1 VRQPSEE
8 YRTSDLSRSLDG
20 TMIKT
25 ELTVIDGGA
34 NLVRYDA
41 ACRALAEAKS
51 VDEVKDIL
59 DKSVA
64 LKAYARQAKNK
75 DLEADAAEIRI
86 RAERRIGE
94 MMASSPKAKGGAEKG
109 VGRRG
114 KECGLLENPHSAA
127 SLAEAGIDKNL
138 ADRSRKAAKL
148 EEADFEERLV
158 GLRERIT
165 SESKKAALDIFGS
178 DPRGT
183 IGTGENEWHTPAE
196 YIERARRVLGKIDLD
211 PASSETAQ
219 ATVIAEQ
226 YFSKDDSGL
235 GRFWYGKVWLNP
247 PYAQPLIADFM
258 AKLIEEIEAEHTE
271 EAIALTHN
279 YTDTA
284 WFQSAA
290 ASARAIC
297 FTRGRIRFVS
307 PDGTL
312 AAPTQGQTFFYF
324 GPNPQKFVEEFA
336 DVGFVVELIL

>member
-1 VRQPSEE
+1 
-8 YRTSDLSRSLDG
+8 
-20 TMIKT
+20 MIKT
-25 ELTVIDGGA
+25 ELTVIEGGA
-34 NLVRYDA
+34 SLVRYDA

-75 DLEADAAEIRI
+75 DMEADAAEIRI

-94 MMASSPKAKGGAEKG
+94 MIEAQREADLLSKGGRPSKKTG
-109 VGRRG
+109 
-114 KECGLLENPHSAA
+114 SATDPV
-127 SLAEAGIDKNL
+127 SKKPSFEEAGIDKHL

-148 EEADFEERLV
+148 EETDFEERLV
-158 GLRERIT
+158 GLRDRIT

-183 IGTGENEWHTPAE
+183 TGTGENEWHTPAE
-196 YIERARRVLGKIDLD
+196 YIERARQVLGKIDLD
-211 PASSETAQ
+211 PASSEAAQ
-219 ATVIAEQ
+219 ATVMAEQ

-235 GRFWYGKVWLNP
+235 GHFWYGKVWLNP
-247 PYAQPLIADFM
+247 PYAQPLIADFI
-258 AKLIEEIEAEHTE
+258 AKLVEEIEAEHTE

-279 YTDTA
+279 YTDTS

-312 AAPTQGQTFFYF
+312 AAPTQGQAFFYF
-324 GPNPQKFVEEFA
+324 GPNSQKFVEEFA
-336 DVGFVVELIL
+336 DVGFIVQVCP

>member
-1 VRQPSEE
+1 
-8 YRTSDLSRSLDG
+8 
-20 TMIKT
+20 MIKIA
-25 ELTVIDGGA
+25 ELTVIEGGA

-75 DLEADAAEIRI
+75 DMEADAAEIRI

-94 MMASSPKAKGGAEKG
+94 MMEAQRKAGLLHKGGRPSKKPSLTEG
-109 VGRRG
+109 EVFS
-114 KECGLLENPHSAA
+114 LE
-127 SLAEAGIDKNL
+127 EAGIERHL

-148 EEADFEERLV
+148 EESDFEERLV
-158 GLRERIT
+158 SLRERIT

-183 IGTGENEWHTPAE
+183 TGTGENEWHTPAE
-196 YIERARRVLGKIDLD
+196 YIEKARQVLGKIDLD
-211 PASSETAQ
+211 PASSEASQ
-219 ATVIAEQ
+219 ATVMAEQ

-247 PYAQPLIADFM
+247 PYAQPLIADFV
-258 AKLIEEIEAEHTE
+258 AKLIEEVEVGHTE

-290 ASARAIC
+290 ASARVIC

-312 AAPTQGQTFFYF
+312 AAPTQGQVFFYF
-324 GPNPQKFVEEFA
+324 GPNPQKFAEVFS
-336 DVGFVVELIL
+336 DVGIILGQFE